1 LKFITRKKI
10 VILIGTSRVF
20 LDLNYPVQQKINENQ
35 EAMEH
40 YPLLQKLALILVFE
54 NENSICTYK
63 RSIQLIEIR

>member
-20 LDLNYPVQQKINENQ
+20 LDLNYPIQQKINENQ

-40 YPLLQKLALILVFE
+40 YPLLQKLALFLVF
-54 NENSICTYK
+54 
-63 RSIQLIEIR
+63 